1 MNKLLKKIPGF
12 RSGRW
17 WKKVIA
23 SVVYFF
29 LFLIILTSI
38 FPSAPTLALDK
49 IDPTNKSSLSI
60 SGKTFA
66 GKPVFLLK
74 ENQIVQQ
81 TKGDSQGKFYF
92 SLNDLK
98 DGHYSYTVE
107 ACNNEKREKC
117 KSENILVV
125 VDQTPPS
132 KPLIALP
139 EVLPE
144 DSEEEIIIKG
154 ETEPNSKVI
163 ASVQGKELPPVESNE
178 KGEFEIK
185 TGLVLGANTV
195 NIKAIDSVGNESET
209 VQSSINFNPQR
220 YTAKVVRVIDGDTI
234 EIEGGVKVRYIG
246 IDTPETVDP
255 RKPVQCFGKEAS
267 AKNEELAGGKEVKLE
282 KDVSE
287 TDKYGRLL
295 RYVWVGDLLVNE
307 YLVKEGYAQ
316 VSTYPPDV
324 KYQERF
330 LAAQKEARE
339 NNRGLWGACSY
350 FGQPAVIPSPK
361 PTPTPKPLVPSPKP
375 TFSPQPPPSGGG
387 GYNCSANVY
396 NCSDFQYQ
404 EDAQYVFEYCGGV
417 GNDVHVLDNDKDGVA
432 CETLPKRGSGSQS
445 SPQPT
450 PQQSS
455 SSQSSGGGRYV
466 CDCSKTCEQISSC
479 EEAQYLL
486 NVCGCSAR
494 DRDGDG
500 IACDAAPLHCQR

>member
-1 MNKLLKKIPGF
+1 MSRLLRKVPGF

-17 WKKVIA
+17 WKKAIV
-23 SVVYFF
+23 SVFYLF

-38 FPSAPTLALDK
+38 FPSVPTLALDK
-49 IDPTNKSSLSI
+49 INPTNKSSLSI
-60 SGKTFA
+60 SGKTLA

-74 ENQIVQQ
+74 ESQIVQQ
-81 TKGDSQGKFYF
+81 TKADSGGKFYF

-98 DGHYSYTVE
+98 DGHYTYTVE
-107 ACNNEKREKC
+107 VCNNKKRKQC

-132 KPLIALP
+132 KPVVALP

-144 DSEEEIIIKG
+144 YSEEEIIIKG

-163 ASVQGKELPPVESNE
+163 ASVQGKELPPVESND

-185 TGLVLGANTV
+185 TGLVLGVNTI
-195 NIKAIDSVGNESET
+195 NIKAIDSVGNESEI
-209 VQSSINFNPQR
+209 VQNSINFNPPKYKAR
-220 YTAKVVRVIDGDTI
+220 VVTVVDGDTI
-234 EIEGGVKVRYIG
+234 EIEGGIRVRYIG

-267 AKNEELAGGKEVKLE
+267 AKNEELVGGKEVKLE

-287 TDKYGRLL
+287 TDKDGRLL

-324 KYQERF
+324 KYKDRF
-330 LAAQKEARE
+330 LAAQREAKE
-339 NNRGLWGACSY
+339 NKRGLWDACSY
-350 FGQPAVIPSPK
+350 FGQPAVTPSPTPTLSPK
-361 PTPTPKPLVPSPKP
+361 PTSSQSRPTPQAS
-375 TFSPQPPPSGGG
+375 QPPSSGG

-417 GNDVHVLDNDKDGVA
+417 GNDIHALDRDKDGLV
-432 CETLPKRGSGSQS
+432 CEALPKRGSSSQS

-450 PQQSS
+450 SQQSS
-455 SSQSSGGGRYV
+455 PPQSSTGGKYS
-466 CDCSKTCEQISSC
+466 CNCEKTCSEMSSC
-479 EEAQYLL
+479 EEAYYQL
-486 NVCGCSAR
+486 NQCDCKAR
-494 DRDGDG
+494 DRDKDG
-500 IACDAAPLHCQR
+500 VPCESICR